1 MFIPSSAQCLCSLKY
16 PSTACFTYLYIPR
29 HHRSSGQTL
38 LQAPRNSSL
47 DDATPRNQ
55 ERDSFGSSD
64 APATG
69 FLETTFKTTG
79 LGGGF
84 KYFLFSPLF
93 GEDSHFAEYFFR
105 WVETP
110 TSGGCFSGLYCVFV
124 DIYPGKSRNP
134 C

>member
-1 MFIPSSAQCLCSLKY
+1 MPEGYLKDRTGRIMFIPSSARCLCSLKY
-16 PSTACFTYLYIPR
+16 PSTACFTYLYVPR

-69 FLETTFKTTG
+69 FLETTFKNNWSG
-79 LGGGF
+79 WWQL
-84 KYFLFSPLF
+84 KYFWNVHPFLGKIPILTNIFSDGLKP
-93 GEDSHFAEYFFR
+93 
-105 WVETP
+105 P
-110 TSGGCFSGLYCVFV
+110 TSGGFC
-124 DIYPGKSRNP
+124 
-134 C
+134 